1 MNTTDVVAPPAQH
14 GSSPT
19 AVFAAVVEQVA
30 GPFTQAA
37 IELDALQPD
46 EVRVRI
52 HASGICATDLA
63 VQAGKTPFPL
73 PGILGHEG
81 AGTVEEVGASVTA
94 LAPGDRVVMTY
105 DSCGHCE
112 PCLAGR
118 PVQCV
123 NWFALNMAAG
133 TRLDGSLTTRRA
145 SGGALYGHFFGQSS
159 FATHAI
165 CSQRSVVKID
175 TDTDFAVLAPLGCS
189 GQTGAGSVWNLL
201 RPEPGSSLIVYGGG
215 AVGLMAVL
223 AARLTPARQIIV
235 VDRVDSRLE
244 LARELGATV
253 TINAATDDVVTAVKD
268 ATKGRGA
275 DRALETTG
283 NMAVLRQAVD
293 LLAVNGVCVVVGAPP
308 AGSEVALDVQEM
320 LVRHPTII
328 GVSQGLARP
337 RQIIPAL
344 VDLHEAGRFPA
355 EKLITAFPFDQINEA
370 AAAAK
375 QGEVIKPVLTMP

>member
-1 MNTTDVVAPPAQH
+1 MNTTDVAVSPAER
-14 GSSPT
+14 T
-19 AVFAAVVEQVA
+19 ASGTEVVAAVVEQI
-30 GPFTQAA
+30 GGEFIRDA

-46 EVRVRI
+46 EVRIRI

-81 AGTVEEVGASVTA
+81 AGIVEEIGSAVNT
-94 LAPGDRVVMTY
+94 LAPGDRVVMTF

-123 NWFALNMAAG
+123 NWFALNMGSG
-133 TRLDGSLTTRRA
+133 TRLDGSLTTRRG
-145 SGGALYGHFFGQSS
+145 SGRPLYGHFFGQSS

-165 CSQRSVVKID
+165 CSRRSVVKVD

-201 RPEPGSSLIVYGGG
+201 RPEPGSSVIIYGGG

-223 AARLTPARQIIV
+223 AAQLTPAQQIIV
-235 VDRVDSRLE
+235 VDRVEHRLE

-253 TINAATDDVVTAVKD
+253 TINADTDDVAAAVNEV
-268 ATKGRGA
+268 TKGRGA

-283 NMAVLRQAVD
+283 NMSVLRQAVD
-293 LLAVNGVCVVVGAPP
+293 LLAVSGVCVVVGAPP
-308 AGSEVALDVQEM
+308 TGSEVALDVQDM

-337 RQIIPAL
+337 REIIPAL
-344 VDLHEAGRFPA
+344 VALHEAGRFPA
-355 EKLITAFPFDQINEA
+355 EKLVTAFAFDQINEA
-370 AAAAK
+370 VAAAK
-375 QGEVIKPVLTMP
+375 QGTVIKPVLTMP

>member
-1 MNTTDVVAPPAQH
+1 MNITDIAASPAAAAVAGPE
-14 GSSPT
+14 
-19 AVFAAVVEQVA
+19 VIAAVVEQI
-30 GPFTQAA
+30 GGEFSRDT
-37 IELDALQPD
+37 IELDVLRPD

-81 AGTVEEVGASVTA
+81 AGVIEEVGAAVNA
-94 LAPGDRVVMTY
+94 LAPGDRVVMTF
-105 DSCGHCE
+105 DSCGQCE
-112 PCLAGR
+112 PCLAAR

-123 NWFALNMAAG
+123 NWFALNMGSG
-133 TRLDGSLTTRRA
+133 TRLDGSLTTRRCT
-145 SGGALYGHFFGQSS
+145 GRALHGHFFGQSS

-165 CSQRSVVKID
+165 CSQRSVVKVE

-201 RPEPGSSLIVYGGG
+201 RPEPGSSVIIYGGG

-223 AARLTPARQIIV
+223 AAQLTPARQVIV
-235 VDRVDSRLE
+235 VDRVESRLD

-253 TINAATDDVVTAVKD
+253 TVNAGTDDVATAVND
-268 ATKGRGA
+268 ATEGRGA

-283 NMAVLRQAVD
+283 NMTVLRQAVD
-293 LLAVNGVCVVVGAPP
+293 LLAVSGVCVVVGAPP
-308 AGSEVALDVQEM
+308 TGSEVAFDVQEM

-344 VDLHEAGRFPA
+344 VELHEAGRFPA

-370 AAAAK
+370 VTAAK
-375 QGEVIKPVLTMP
+375 QGEVIKPVLTMR

>member
-1 MNTTDVVAPPAQH
+1 MNTTVAASPAKPAII
-14 GSSPT
+14 GT
-19 AVFAAVVEQVA
+19 EVIAAVVEEI
-30 GPFTQAA
+30 GGEFSCGA

-81 AGTVEEVGASVTA
+81 AGTIEEVGTAVTD
-94 LAPGDRVVMTY
+94 LAPGDRVVMTF
-105 DSCGHCE
+105 DSCGHCDS
-112 PCLAGR
+112 CLAGR
-118 PVQCV
+118 PVQCL
-123 NWFALNMAAG
+123 NWFALNMGSG
-133 TRLDGSLTTRRA
+133 TRLDGSLTTRRG
-145 SGGALYGHFFGQSS
+145 SGRALYGHFFGQSS

-165 CSQRSVVKID
+165 CSQRSVVKIE

-189 GQTGAGSVWNLL
+189 GQTAAASVWNLL
-201 RPEPGSSLIVYGGG
+201 RPEPGSSVIVYGGG
-215 AVGLMAVL
+215 AVGLLAVL
-223 AARLTPARQIIV
+223 AAQLTPAGQIIV

-253 TINAATDDVVTAVKD
+253 TVNAGTDDVAAAVND

-283 NMAVLRQAVD
+283 NMTVLRQAVD
-293 LLAVNGVCVVVGAPP
+293 LLAVSGVCVVVGAPP
-308 AGSEVALDVQEM
+308 TGSEVALDVQDM

-337 RQIIPAL
+337 RQVIPAL
-344 VDLHEAGRFPA
+344 VALHEAGRFPA
-355 EKLITAFPFDQINEA
+355 EKLITAFRFDQINEA
-370 AAAAK
+370 VAAAK